1 AVLTAGLSSLS
12 AGPPVSPSPPPL
24 GACAA
29 SPAAPLPRCWCW
41 PILLRG
47 RLRLLAGLALL
58 PGLGSRLLNRLAC
71 PQLPPPCLVSLLLR
85 GPLRFQ
91 CLVVGLLELHAAE
104 RARHDQR
111 QQRRHQQA
119 SGERRPVV
127 VVHREPHFPFARPP
141 QSAPGEDIVQRWP
154 PTATNRPG
162 NIAPQLRLVSA
173 CDLLHGGYRPF
184 PAMGRV
190 SPQCT
195 EKEDSP

>member
-1 AVLTAGLSSLS
+1 MNAGHFSLFIGQLALPSHTAHW
-12 AGPPVSPSPPPL
+12 
-24 GACAA
+24 ACAA
-29 SPAAPLPRCWCW
+29 SPAVPLSRCWCSA
-41 PILLRG
+41 ILLQG